1 MAQIEGFRIQNYKAL
16 KDITLGKLWNTK
28 NEKPLTKLTVVIGKN
43 GTGKSSIFDAFGF
56 ISDCL
61 KKGVEEACDER
72 GGFSKI
78 FSKGQSVSEGMNFEI
93 YYRESPK
100 DNPITYEFSIKIDEK
115 QRPFVSSE
123 RLRQRRSG
131 SGNVG
136 RPFSFLILNNGTGV
150 VWKGETTGK
159 LKNEDDKSLLNFI
172 EQLESEQQSEE
183 TSETE
188 VVRLENNRHL
198 AITVLG
204 ALKQHPRVTKF
215 RKFIESWYL
224 SYFSPDSARSLPIA
238 GSQKHLNVHGDNLA
252 NVVQFMQREQTDR
265 FNKILNKISKKIPG
279 IEKIDTKVSP
289 DGRLLLEFYAQGFA
303 NEPFFAQQ
311 MSDGTLKFFTYMLL
325 LEDPEPHSLVC
336 IEEPENGL
344 YHKLLEVL
352 AQEFRNYAS
361 NRKADSQVFITTH
374 QPFLVN
380 ALNTDE
386 VWILEKQNDGFSK
399 ISRVSNNQLA
409 SNMVEA
415 GLQLGELWYSDYL
428 SED

>member
-16 KDITLGKLWNTK
+16 KDITLGKLWNTRD
-28 NEKPLTKLTVVIGKN
+28 EKPLTKLIVVIGKN
-43 GTGKSSIFDAFGF
+43 GSGKSSIFDAFGF

-72 GGFSKI
+72 GGFLKI
-78 FSKGQSVSEGMNFEI
+78 FSKDQDITEGMNFEI
-93 YYRESPK
+93 YYRESSK
-100 DNPITYEFSIKIDEK
+100 DSPITYEFSINLDDN
-115 QRPFVSSE
+115 QRPYVSSE
-123 RLRQRRSG
+123 RLRQRRKG
-131 SGNVG
+131 AEKG

-150 VWKGETTGK
+150 VWKGETNGK
-159 LKNEDDKSLLNFI
+159 LINEDEKTLLNLI
-172 EQLESEQQSEE
+172 EQIESEQKNEE
-183 TSETE
+183 TNETE
-188 VVRLENNRHL
+188 VVRLENNRNL

-204 ALKQHPRVTKF
+204 SLKQHPRITKF
-215 RKFIESWYL
+215 RKFIENWYL

-238 GSQKHLNVHGDNLA
+238 GSQKHLNKHGDNLA
-252 NVVQFMQREQTDR
+252 NVVQFMQREHAGR
-265 FNKILNKISKKIPG
+265 FSNILNKISKKIPG
-279 IEKIDTKVSP
+279 VEKIDTKVSP
-289 DGRLLLEFYAQGFA
+289 DGRLLLEFYAQGFDK
-303 NEPFFAQQ
+303 PFFAQQ

-352 AQEFRNYAS
+352 AHEFRNYAS
-361 NRKADSQVFITTH
+361 DGQVDSQVFITTH

-386 VWILEKQNDGFSK
+386 VWILEKQTDGFST
-399 ISRVSNNQLA
+399 ISRVSNNELA
-409 SNMVEA
+409 CSMA
-415 GLQLGELWYSDYL
+415 DSGLPLGELWYSDYL